1 MSQTDLEGPAT
12 VASAHA
18 APAGRMSQR
27 TIRRIN
33 GVLFILPALLLVAA
47 VSILPL
53 LQALYYSFT
62 NWNGAT
68 ASWVGLFNYTSI
80 FVDPD
85 LKRALINSAMILASI
100 PLGMFCAFGTA
111 YLLNLGVPGSR
122 FFRALIFAPTALSWV
137 VIGIVARQ
145 FFASSGPINATLEA
159 TGLSFL
165 VRNWLAEPVSAMAAV
180 LITFNAAVF
189 GVNTI
194 IFLTALSTVDKS
206 TIEAARL
213 DGASEFRI
221 LFTIIFPAVKRF
233 VEFVFIITMVTSFTG
248 IFGLIYVMTGG
259 GPGTATMTLEFAVWR
274 RALSTGAFGS
284 GAAIGI
290 TLMVLVLVV
299 IFIIRRLGLSRE
311 AAE

>member
-1 MSQTDLEGPAT
+1 MTDAVTTRPTANGQSGLRR
-12 VASAHA
+12 A
-18 APAGRMSQR
+18 A
-27 TIRRIN
+27 RIN
-33 GVLFILPALLLVAA
+33 GILFTLPAIALVSA
-47 VSILPL
+47 VEVFPL
-53 LQALYYSFT
+53 LQAFYYSFT

-68 ASWVGLFNYTSI
+68 ATWTGLVNYTGI

-85 LKRALINSAMILASI
+85 LKRSLLNSALIMVSI
-100 PLGMFCAFGTA
+100 PLGMFCSFVTA
-111 YLLNLGVPGSR
+111 YLLNLGAPGSR
-122 FFRALIFAPTALSWV
+122 LWRALIFAPTALSWV

-145 FFASSGPINATLEA
+145 FFASSGPINAALQA
-159 TGLSFL
+159 TGLGAL
-165 VRNWLAEPVSAMAAV
+165 AVNWLADPVWAMVAV
-180 LITFNAAVF
+180 LFTFNCAVF

-194 IFLTALSTVDKS
+194 IFLTALSTVDKA

-259 GPGTATMTLEFAVWR
+259 GPGTATMTLEFAVWK
-274 RALSTGAFGS
+274 RAMSTGAFGS

-290 TLMVLVLVV
+290 ALMVLVLLV
-299 IFIIRRLGLSRE
+299 ILIIRRLGLSRE
-311 AAE
+311 VE